1 MWKKNFSTRDDRYIK
16 AGFTSQQSNRSKYQ
30 NVICAKQSSKLLRWV
45 KQSQRLY
52 CSSTCDVSRT
62 TSQRGKFLDFLLPRR
77 KFSIS
82 RWAAIT
88 VRLEESSECIRND
101 QQIIN
106 RQKRRR
112 RSRRTL
118 ERRVP
123 WLARRSIPRH
133 LLHSRR
139 VQQLSP
145 WFPAPH
151 WRTHKPLDA
160 FNIDQGNTETFRQY

>member
-77 KFSIS
+77 KFSIL

-106 RQKRRR
+106 RQK
-112 RSRRTL
+112 L
-118 ERRVP
+118 EKAKSTNFRKESS
-123 WLARRSIPRH
+123 LI
-133 LLHSRR
+133 
-139 VQQLSP
+139 SP
-145 WFPAPH
+145 Q
-151 WRTHKPLDA
+151 
-160 FNIDQGNTETFRQY
+160 INTEASSSQPEGSTTFSLISCSSLEDTQTPRRI